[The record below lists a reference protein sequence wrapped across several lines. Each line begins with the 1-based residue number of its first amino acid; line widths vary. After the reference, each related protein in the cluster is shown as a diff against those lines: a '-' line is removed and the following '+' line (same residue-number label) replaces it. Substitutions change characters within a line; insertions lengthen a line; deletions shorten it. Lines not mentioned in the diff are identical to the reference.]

1 MRGKPVSKVII
12 DELPGAPEPEVTAD
26 VVMKPIS
33 PDWPEARVCARI
45 DLALRMGIPWSV
57 IAADL
62 GVVGKREAKRLRR
75 DLEHKVRLRQLA
87 G

>member
-1 MRGKPVSKVII
+1 MAVSTVIT
-12 DELPGAPEPEVTAD
+12 DELTGAPGTGAGSE
-26 VVMKPIS
+26 VVMRPIS

-62 GVVGKREAKRLRR
+62 GVAGKREAKRLRR